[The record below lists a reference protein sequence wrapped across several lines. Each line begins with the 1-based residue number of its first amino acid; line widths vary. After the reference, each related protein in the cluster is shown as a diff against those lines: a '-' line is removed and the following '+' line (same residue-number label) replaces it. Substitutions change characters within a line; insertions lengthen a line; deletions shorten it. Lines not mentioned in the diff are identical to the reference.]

1 MGNKKKPAI
10 RFKGFTDDWEQRKL
24 GAFISECTERT
35 SNFEQYPLYSLTIE
49 SGITEKTE
57 RYERS
62 FLVTKKE
69 DLFKIVPPKCFVTN
83 PMNLRFGA
91 IGYNPK
97 LQKISVSGYYDVF
110 SIDDSECSE
119 FWQAYLKTYT
129 SLKKY
134 DDVATGS
141 LIEKR
146 RVHFS
151 ELKKIDFLIPVELEE
166 KQKIGAYF
174 HRLDHLITL
183 HQRKYDK
190 LCVMKKSM
198 LEKMFP
204 KNGEKVP
211 EVRFK
216 GFTDDWEQRKLGE
229 VFEEY
234 SEKEHDEL
242 PALMIVQG
250 GGTVRRDESD
260 RNLAYD
266 KTNLSNYKMVRDG
279 DFIVHL
285 RSFEGGLEMATN
297 TGIISPAY
305 HTFHGENTDS
315 KFYYSYFRSKKFID
329 TDLKPHVYGIRDG
342 RSIDIEGMKTVR
354 IPYASFEEQKVIG
367 KYIEILDHLI
377 TLHQREL
384 EKLKNIKKS
393 MLEKMFV

>member
-10 RFKGFTDDWEQRKL
+10 RFKGFTDDWEQRKLGEVFEEYSEKEHDELPALMIVQGGGTVRRDESDRNLAYDKTNLSNYKMVRDGDFIVHLRSFEGGLEMATNTGIISPAYHTFHGENTDSKFYYSYFRSKKFIDTDLKPHVYGIRDGRSIDIEGMKTVRIPYASFEEQKVIGKYIEILDHLITLHQRKYDKLCVMKKSMLEKMFPKNGEKVPEVRFKGFTDDWEQRKL

-183 HQRKYDK
+183 HQR
-190 LCVMKKSM
+190 
-198 LEKMFP
+198 
-204 KNGEKVP
+204 
-211 EVRFK
+211 
-216 GFTDDWEQRKLGE
+216 
-229 VFEEY
+229 
-234 SEKEHDEL
+234 
-242 PALMIVQG
+242 
-250 GGTVRRDESD
+250 
-260 RNLAYD
+260 
-266 KTNLSNYKMVRDG
+266 
-279 DFIVHL
+279 
-285 RSFEGGLEMATN
+285 
-297 TGIISPAY
+297 
-305 HTFHGENTDS
+305 
-315 KFYYSYFRSKKFID
+315 
-329 TDLKPHVYGIRDG
+329 
-342 RSIDIEGMKTVR
+342 
-354 IPYASFEEQKVIG
+354 
-367 KYIEILDHLI
+367 
-377 TLHQREL
+377 EL